1 MRWVALWLGVILIL
15 LIGGCNQSTINTPP
29 FKPSNPYPKNGAI
42 DVSINVTLRWSSS
55 DPDGDPVR
63 FDLYLGT
70 DENNLL
76 EIATN
81 LEKSEYTLTDLEYET
96 TYYWKVVAKDS
107 KGASSTG
114 DTWKFTTEE
123 TTVQEARYLF
133 LASGY
138 DGLVVVDVSSPE
150 NPKLVSWLETGGYAY
165 DIFVSGNYAYVA
177 NGGSGLVIVD
187 ISNPEEPKKIGH
199 MDLEGKARG
208 VFVMGNYAYIACEKG
223 KDLVIADIEN
233 PRNPQI
239 IGELE
244 HGGFGKG
251 VFVSGDYA
259 YVADTGEFL
268 IVDVSSPEKPIL
280 EAEISIPDYPNGQA
294 RSVVVQKDRAYIA
307 AYDLGVLVV
316 DVSDPSSPTIVDRI
330 DEPNGVEKL
339 YIRNEKLYVSSQG
352 GLWIYSLSDLEVPE
366 VYIPDGYSKGVFVSG
381 DYAYL
386 AQGISGLAVVDLKRE
401 SIAGT
406 IDLGWSAK
414 RIYSSGNLLYV
425 LDSEGFEI
433 LNVGDPLH
441 PKRLSLIKLESP
453 KEMFVDGN
461 IVYITDY
468 AELLAVDVSDPSS
481 PKILNRFYKDMAY
494 AGDIF
499 ISNDIAYV
507 AGGWNGMVLVDASS
521 PSDLKWISTVN
532 PSDKG
537 GYVESIAVLGNY
549 AYISVSDEG
558 VYAVDVSNPSD
569 PTPVSLASECE
580 HENSIISSWDV
591 RDIYAESQNLY
602 LADDLAI
609 LHLSTPASM
618 VCVNWLST
626 DGKLVSI
633 HKDGDKVYAAVEGK
647 GVLIVNVRDP
657 NYATVQIKMADSKGV
672 YVKGGKIYIA
682 DGENGAV
689 MLDAKTLKNK
699 IDLPWMT
706 FHAVVGM

>member
-1 MRWVALWLGVILIL
+1 MRWVVLWLGVILL
-15 LIGGCNQSTINTPP
+15 LLLGGCNQSTVNNPP
-29 FKPSNPYPKNGAI
+29 SKPSDPYPKDKAV
-42 DVSINVTLRWSSS
+42 DVPVDVTLKWNSF
-55 DPDGDPVR
+55 DPDGDPVK
-63 FDLYLGT
+63 FDIYLGT
-70 DENNLL
+70 NKDNLPEATKDLEEN
-76 EIATN
+76 
-81 LEKSEYTLTDLEYET
+81 EYTPSGLKYGT

-114 DTWKFTTEE
+114 DTWEFTTEG
-123 TTVQEARYLF
+123 TTSQGAKYLF

-138 DGLVVVDVSSPE
+138 DGLMVVDVSSPE
-150 NPKLVSWLETGGYAY
+150 NPKLVSWFETGGYAY

-177 NGGSGLVIVD
+177 SGGSGLVIVD
-187 ISNPEEPKKIGH
+187 ISNPENPVEVGH
-199 MDLEGKARG
+199 VNMEGKARG
-208 VFVMGNYAYIACEKG
+208 IFVKGDYAYVTCEKG
-223 KDLVIADIEN
+223 KDLVIVDIED
-233 PRNPQI
+233 PYNPQI

-259 YVADTGEFL
+259 YVADAGELL
-268 IVDVSSPEKPIL
+268 IVDVSSPEKPML
-280 EAEISIPDYPNGQA
+280 KAEMSIPDYPNGQA
-294 RSVVVQKDRAYIA
+294 RDVIVQKDRAYIA

-316 DVSDPSSPTIVDRI
+316 DVSDPSSPNVIDRI
-330 DEPNGVEKL
+330 DDLDSVVGI
-339 YIRNEKLYVSSQG
+339 YIYSGKLYVVSSYY
-352 GLWIYSLSDLEVPE
+352 GLSVYDLSNPDVPE
-366 VYIPDGYSKGVFVSG
+366 EHIDLDYAEGVFVSG
-381 DYAYL
+381 NHAYL
-386 AQGISGLAVVDLKRE
+386 AQGINGLAVVDLERK
-401 SIAGT
+401 SIVST
-406 IDLGWSAK
+406 LDLGWSAQ
-414 RIYSSGNLLYV
+414 RIYASGNFLYV

-433 LNVGDPLH
+433 LDIGDPLH

-468 AELLAVDVSDPSS
+468 AELLAVDVSDPSN

-499 ISNDIAYV
+499 VSDDIAYV

-521 PSDLKWISTVN
+521 PSNLKWISTVN
-532 PSDKG
+532 PSKG
-537 GYVESIAVLGNY
+537 GYVESIAVLGSY
-549 AYISVSDEG
+549 AYVSVSDEG

-569 PTPVSLASECE
+569 PTPVSLASKCE

-609 LHLSTPASM
+609 LHLNTPASM
-618 VCVNWLST
+618 VCVNWIST
-626 DGKLVSI
+626 DGKLVSVY
-633 HKDGDKVYAAVEGK
+633 KDGDKVYAAVEEK
-647 GVLIVNVRDP
+647 GVLIVNVSDP
-657 NYATVQIKMADSKGV
+657 NYATVQIEMADSKGV
-672 YVKGGKIYIA
+672 YVNSGKLYIA

-689 MLDAKTLKNK
+689 ILNAKTLKNK